1 MKDAF
6 ERRAL
11 LLHLGDALHAID
23 VALAADAR
31 RPTLQHLLNAHAE
44 LAAHAW
50 LAAIAPDTK
59 ATDFAK
65 RASAAFAGW
74 PAQLLEEQ
82 VDYTRLAL
90 AVRDNLFA
98 DDPVAWRTYVDAMKH
113 DVEWFGDALPSVSDA
128 ARIDE
133 IANEPQPSAEN
144 DAQAVEPADVER
156 ARERDDTQRESIESA
171 ESNGRLY
178 PSWPWKPGV

>member
-23 VALAADAR
+23 VALAADATR
-31 RPTLQHLLNAHAE
+31 HTVRDLLNAHAD

-50 LAAIAPDTK
+50 LAAVSP
-59 ATDFAK
+59 ATTAADFAK
-65 RASAAFAGW
+65 QASASFAAW

-82 VDYTRLAL
+82 VDYAQLAL

-98 DDPVAWRTYVDAMKH
+98 GNAAGWRAYVDAMKRE
-113 DVEWFGDALPSVSDA
+113 VEWFGDALPAHAEPTAQTFESADA
-128 ARIDE
+128 DV
-133 IANEPQPSAEN
+133 PSA
-144 DAQAVEPADVER
+144 DAADVER
-156 ARERDDTQRESIESA
+156 AEEPGEPQRESV

>member
-23 VALAADAR
+23 AALAVGATRHTVRD
-31 RPTLQHLLNAHAE
+31 LLDAHAN
-44 LAAHAW
+44 LATHAW
-50 LAAIAPDTK
+50 LAAVSPETK
-59 ATDFAK
+59 AADFAK
-65 RASAAFAGW
+65 QASASFAAW

-82 VDYTRLAL
+82 VDYAQLAL

-98 DDPVAWRTYVDAMKH
+98 DNASGWRTYVDAMKRE
-113 DVEWFGDALPSVSDA
+113 VEWFGDALPERAEPAAQTFESADADVPSADA
-128 ARIDE
+128 A
-133 IANEPQPSAEN
+133 
-144 DAQAVEPADVER
+144 DAADVER
-156 ARERDDTQRESIESA
+156 AKAQDEPQRESV

>member
-23 VALAADAR
+23 AALAADATR
-31 RPTLQHLLNAHAE
+31 HTVRDLLDAHAD

-50 LAAIAPDTK
+50 LAAISPATK
-59 ATDFAK
+59 AADFAK
-65 RASAAFAGW
+65 QASASFVAW

-82 VDYTRLAL
+82 VDYAQLAL

-98 DDPVAWRTYVDAMKH
+98 DDAAGWRAYVDAMKRE
-113 DVEWFGDALPSVSDA
+113 VEWFGDALPAHVEPTAQTIESANADVPSADA
-128 ARIDE
+128 A
-133 IANEPQPSAEN
+133 
-144 DAQAVEPADVER
+144 DATDVER
-156 ARERDDTQRESIESA
+156 AEEPGEPRRESV

>member
-11 LLHLGDALHAID
+11 LLHLGDALHAIEI
-23 VALAADAR
+23 ALAGDAR
-31 RPTLQHLLNAHAE
+31 RYTLQDLLNAHAG

-50 LAAIAPDTK
+50 LAAVPPETSAE
-59 ATDFAK
+59 DFAR
-65 RASAAFAGW
+65 RASASFAGW

-98 DDPVAWRTYVDAMKH
+98 DHLAGWHAYVDAMKPE
-113 DVEWFGDALPSVSDA
+113 VAWFGDGLPAVEAVEASRIAEASEDTQARAADMADA
-128 ARIDE
+128 ADR
-133 IANEPQPSAEN
+133 S
-144 DAQAVEPADVER
+144 DVER
-156 ARERDDTQRESIESA
+156 AEERGETQRESV
-171 ESNGRLY
+171 ESNAGVY